1 MQNGVE
7 NKYSKTELQPTKIST
22 PTPTPPKS
30 TLTPTPTPTKKSS
43 TPELT
48 PTPELELPSPVDL
61 IDVQSSP
68 EEARSPHLVD
78 GTIASAPTDFE
89 QLVIIMGTIND
100 EVVIEQILTN
110 ESKRFILDF
119 ETAQRNSVERQFVGA
134 EVTGCW
140 FYFCQCLY
148 KHVGQL
154 GLIPSYKDDAA
165 IRTWLRSFMSLP
177 LFDND
182 IFPYAIKYLQRHAL
196 TSSDQCR
203 EFHYFEYQWLVSVP
217 IQYWHVGNLN
227 PRSNNW
233 IEGYNNGIRTRF
245 GNHSNIWLF
254 LYHLL
259 IEEQII
265 KQRVQQLVVGKIQ
278 KSGSTRAPEN
288 DTVSHSITKLNK
300 KYINGNLDIEKYL
313 KARTYLVGNA
323 DAGSANANKITSTAA
338 TICPTTTPPKEKPA
352 AKTSTTKTL
361 SLN

>member
-1 MQNGVE
+1 MCITQESVNFF
-7 NKYSKTELQPTKIST
+7 SAELI
-22 PTPTPPKS
+22 
-30 TLTPTPTPTKKSS
+30 
-43 TPELT
+43 
-48 PTPELELPSPVDL
+48 DL

-100 EVVIEQILTN
+100 E
-110 ESKRFILDF
+110 
-119 ETAQRNSVERQFVGA
+119 GA

-245 GNHSNIWLF
+245 GNHSNI
-254 LYHLL
+254 
-259 IEEQII
+259 
-265 KQRVQQLVVGKIQ
+265 
-278 KSGSTRAPEN
+278 
-288 DTVSHSITKLNK
+288 
-300 KYINGNLDIEKYL
+300 
-313 KARTYLVGNA
+313 
-323 DAGSANANKITSTAA
+323 
-338 TICPTTTPPKEKPA
+338 
-352 AKTSTTKTL
+352 
-361 SLN
+361 